1 MKVKLSL
8 HSQFSDNIDM
18 EFHEKAYHDVRKT
31 YADDILG
38 IDREEL
44 KNFFRKNLSAP
55 ATQI

>member
-1 MKVKLSL
+1 
-8 HSQFSDNIDM
+8 M